1 MRISDWS
8 SDVCSSDLDRLG
20 TLFAVS
26 LGRMHDVPVGPHPQ
40 AMFQI
45 AFAPEALPHVL
56 PWLALNRGGLAVL
69 VHPDTGDDLADHR
82 DHAVWMGAVLPRNL
96 SRLPHPERTETGRAP
111 CREGGCRCG

>member
-69 VHPDTGDDLADHR
+69 VHPETGDDLADHR
-82 DHAVWMGAVLPRNL
+82 YHAVWMGAVPPLHL
-96 SRLPHPERTETGRAP
+96 SLLSQPDRPAIGPASCRERTGQH
-111 CREGGCRCG
+111 